1 MLPTF
6 RTPYAYDLSST
17 NTPATTDTTLG
28 LPIGIGRRL
37 PPVYTA
43 RKSST
48 TLASTPNPITSSTT
62 PTTTPL
68 VTYTKTSTATT
79 TSESQA
85 IQSIELKG
93 TLNLTLGN
101 DSDALNAQNISNATK
116 SSTASTTTGPW
127 ESTNI
132 STTVSTTSGQKIHGM
147 ANVTQTSKTTTTGT
161 SSATPTITATTTGTT
176 SATKTTTTR
185 LDFTSTDN
193 KTLVTTL
200 NTTLDP
206 TGSPQTTTSTTTT
219 TSVTGG
225 AATNQTTNAT
235 IFINN
240 LSKTVTLTTT
250 TGTTSTTTLFSTVVD
265 PSTSTSTTTTFRN
278 GTATLTV
285 SKAPNGSTV
294 LVHQDKG
301 ANNVSST
308 TYFLQDTTTTSTS
321 LLPPSSSSTATS
333 THTVTGTTTTATGSI
348 QTTIS
353 HSQNKSATT
362 SSSSTTSSPFISGP
376 PTSTDLLTYTL
387 TTTTPTTLLNVTG
400 DKNANPLAN
409 KSAWYDGLVG
419 TLNLT
424 LGNDSDALNAQN
436 ISNATKSSTAST
448 TTGPWESTNI
458 STTVST
464 TSGQKI
470 HGMANVTQTS
480 KTTTTGTSSATPTI
494 TATTTGTTSATK
506 TTTTRLDFTSTDN
519 KTLVTTLNT
528 TLDPTGSPQ
537 TTTSTT
543 TTTSVTGGAAT
554 NQTTNATIFINNLS
568 KTVTLTTTT
577 GTTST
582 TTLFSTVVDPST
594 STSTTTTFR
603 NGTATL
609 TVSKAPN
616 GSTVLVHQDKGAN
629 NVSSTT
635 YFLQDTTTTS
645 TSLLPPSSSSTATS
659 THTVTGTTTTATGS
673 IQTTISHS
681 QNKSAT
687 TSSSSTTSSPFIS
700 GPPTSTDL
708 LTYTLTT
715 TTPTTLLNVT
725 GDKNA
730 NPLANKS
737 AWYAT
742 QTDVPTTL
750 QAVSGQTFH
759 GKSNLFN
766 VNGTNTTILEFISN
780 ATSVTNVT
788 TKPASTGGST
798 TTTTTTSVLS
808 GHGTTSTTTATISIT
823 NSTTT
828 GKPVAATVTTTTPN
842 TGTVTATIS
851 SIGSATSTSSTSTYF
866 STVDPSRSTS
876 TTTTFVNGATTLT
889 VTNANNGSTV
899 FVYQKAD
906 KNASS
911 TTFVHDEPPTTTS
924 TTLLLPTSSS
934 TTVPATTTKNFT
946 VAGRT
951 TTAND
956 GLVQTTIST
965 TTNNTPTIVLNA
977 IANSYF
983 STSTTTSPFVDGI
996 SDENVI
1002 SVNTASQ
1009 GLDNNPHAE
1018 SLNPTFIIIPI
1029 FSLAGLAVGIIGI
1042 FYARH
1047 SLKAHFLNRLLTLA
1061 TKYDN
1066 PELTAITQ
1074 TDMDILKTMDRD
1086 RWLFGGGANSAL
1098 QTVQNIVERNSARLE
1113 AGELR
1118 IDQDVPEERHGLPIG
1133 MRRLNGDA
1141 VIVSSHTDSRIT
1153 LILDLLEQVQKI
1165 TSHSSYKTYLLE
1177 LIGHALAD
1185 IASDKNLNAESQKLI
1200 TQYIAP
1206 AYTAEFDAHIMWHLE
1221 NKGAVAMVGSTTN
1234 LNIDKLNNNKYTFDL
1249 NFHEA
1254 GTNYLPGEGLPYRL
1268 HFGDREKPM
1277 FKAPLGSETRSVHLN
1292 DAHFQ
1297 YNSSSSNGKQFV
1309 TLTGNGGTT
1318 FNIATGQGDDT
1329 FVIPY
1334 QIFTDDKSVVNILGG
1349 SGRDTF
1355 IIQVKD
1361 GWNTLPGNIHIW
1373 DFDPTKD
1380 TVVFQTLGSYAT
1392 PRIYETKRTLFN
1404 SPFVEY
1410 YQYGDGTILLAQG
1423 SSNIN
1428 GFGLWL
1434 NDVGFSGFFRDNS
1447 LYKAAQHEFKGDGVT
1462 NLKLD
1467 VNIGNA
1473 NNANRIFENPDA
1485 FKSEIVNDIAGDT
1498 RTGAMLLVDTALN
1511 TQFSQL
1517 ETSNDHDYFRVYLQ
1531 KGRSYMFLM
1540 EHRPNIAGDGVLS
1553 TSLKLKDTKGNDI
1566 NPSNWGNWG
1575 NTRIDF
1581 FAYEDGY
1588 YFLDASGDPAQYTGE
1603 YAGTQTTSKY
1613 SISAMEITH
1622 QAINPI
1628 SVTKSSFTAPI
1639 NHVGYKMNLSA
1650 GDYMQIDFDTLG
1662 KDIGLNMS
1670 IHNADHDVLDFTIN
1684 QITKKTHTFLANKSG
1699 DYFIDALAAI
1709 ADTNANFV
1717 LSSVKKEVEGN
1728 RSTMAALEE
1737 NNLIFNKLDTKADHD
1752 WYRVSLLAGKNYQFD
1767 MKKTTAGYGGL
1778 DTFLNLRDLNGKV
1791 LASHDDISMQNRDS
1805 RLVYFNTLKGDYFI
1819 DASSWSEKSSGDYS
1833 LSYKVI

>member
-37 PPVYTA
+37 PPVFTA

-62 PTTTPL
+62 STTTPL

-161 SSATPTITATTTGTT
+161 SSATPTIAATTTGTT

-225 AATNQTTNAT
+225 AATNQTTHAT

-250 TGTTSTTTLFSTVVD
+250 TGTTSTTTHFSTVVD
-265 PSTSTSTTTTFRN
+265 PSTSTSTTKTFRN

-376 PTSTDLLTYTL
+376 PTSTDSL
-387 TTTTPTTLLNVTG
+387 TT
-400 DKNANPLAN
+400 
-409 KSAWYDGLVG
+409 
-419 TLNLT
+419 
-424 LGNDSDALNAQN
+424 
-436 ISNATKSSTAST
+436 
-448 TTGPWESTNI
+448 
-458 STTVST
+458 
-464 TSGQKI
+464 
-470 HGMANVTQTS
+470 
-480 KTTTTGTSSATPTI
+480 
-494 TATTTGTTSATK
+494 
-506 TTTTRLDFTSTDN
+506 
-519 KTLVTTLNT
+519 
-528 TLDPTGSPQ
+528 
-537 TTTSTT
+537 
-543 TTTSVTGGAAT
+543 
-554 NQTTNATIFINNLS
+554 
-568 KTVTLTTTT
+568 
-577 GTTST
+577 
-582 TTLFSTVVDPST
+582 
-594 STSTTTTFR
+594 
-603 NGTATL
+603 
-609 TVSKAPN
+609 
-616 GSTVLVHQDKGAN
+616 
-629 NVSSTT
+629 
-635 YFLQDTTTTS
+635 
-645 TSLLPPSSSSTATS
+645 
-659 THTVTGTTTTATGS
+659 
-673 IQTTISHS
+673 
-681 QNKSAT
+681 
-687 TSSSSTTSSPFIS
+687 
-700 GPPTSTDL
+700 
-708 LTYTLTT
+708 TLTT

-1153 LILDLLEQVQKI
+1153 LILDLLAQVQKI

-1177 LIGHALAD
+1177 FIGHALAD

-1349 SGRDTF
+1349 SGKDTF

-1392 PRIYETKRTLFN
+1392 PRIYENKRTLFN
-1404 SPFVEY
+1404 SPYVEY

-1434 NDVGFSGFFRDNS
+1434 NDVGLYRNNS

-1485 FKSEIVNDIAGDT
+1485 FKSESVNDIAGDT
-1498 RTGAMLLVDTALN
+1498 RTGAKLLIDTALN

-1553 TSLKLKDTKGNDI
+1553 TSLKLKDTQGNDI
-1566 NPSNWGNWG
+1566 NPSSKLVNRSHWGNWG

-1588 YFLDASGDPAQYTGE
+1588 YFLDASGDPAQYTGK

-1622 QAINPI
+1622 QAIKPI

-1717 LSSVKKEVEGN
+1717 LSSVKKEVEGD
-1728 RSTMAALEE
+1728 RSTKAVLEE

-1805 RLVYFNTLKGDYFI
+1805 RLVYFNTQKGDYFI
-1819 DASSWSEKSSGDYS
+1819 DAASYRDQSSGAYT

>member
-101 DSDALNAQNISNATK
+101 GSDALNAQKISNATK

-250 TGTTSTTTLFSTVVD
+250 TGTTSTTTHFSTVVD
-265 PSTSTSTTTTFRN
+265 PSTSTSTTKTFRN

-321 LLPPSSSSTATS
+321 LLPPGSSSTTTS

-362 SSSSTTSSPFISGP
+362 SSSF
-376 PTSTDLLTYTL
+376 
-387 TTTTPTTLLNVTG
+387 
-400 DKNANPLAN
+400 
-409 KSAWYDGLVG
+409 
-419 TLNLT
+419 
-424 LGNDSDALNAQN
+424 
-436 ISNATKSSTAST
+436 
-448 TTGPWESTNI
+448 
-458 STTVST
+458 
-464 TSGQKI
+464 
-470 HGMANVTQTS
+470 
-480 KTTTTGTSSATPTI
+480 
-494 TATTTGTTSATK
+494 
-506 TTTTRLDFTSTDN
+506 
-519 KTLVTTLNT
+519 
-528 TLDPTGSPQ
+528 
-537 TTTSTT
+537 
-543 TTTSVTGGAAT
+543 
-554 NQTTNATIFINNLS
+554 
-568 KTVTLTTTT
+568 
-577 GTTST
+577 
-582 TTLFSTVVDPST
+582 
-594 STSTTTTFR
+594 
-603 NGTATL
+603 
-609 TVSKAPN
+609 
-616 GSTVLVHQDKGAN
+616 
-629 NVSSTT
+629 
-635 YFLQDTTTTS
+635 
-645 TSLLPPSSSSTATS
+645 
-659 THTVTGTTTTATGS
+659 
-673 IQTTISHS
+673 
-681 QNKSAT
+681 
-687 TSSSSTTSSPFIS
+687 TTSSPFIS

-1002 SVNTASQ
+1002 SVKTASQ
-1009 GLDNNPHAE
+1009 GVDNNPHTE
-1018 SLNPTFIIIPI
+1018 SQDLLFPI
-1029 FSLAGLAVGIIGI
+1029 LFPLLAIATTVTVGTIAYCYAMQNVRHQFFS
-1042 FYARH
+1042 
-1047 SLKAHFLNRLLTLA
+1047 KLLTIT
-1061 TKYDN
+1061 TKYE
-1066 PELTAITQ
+1066 ELTAIT
-1074 TDMDILKTMDRD
+1074 DADRYILEEMDRG
-1086 RWLFGGGANSAL
+1086 RWWFGGANSAL
-1098 QTVQNIVERNSARLE
+1098 QMVQDIVERNLARLE

-1118 IDQDVPEERHGLPIG
+1118 IDQDVPEETHGLPIG

-1153 LILDLLEQVQKI
+1153 LILDLLAQVQKI

-1177 LIGHALAD
+1177 FIGHALAD

-1221 NKGAVAMVGSTTN
+1221 NKGAVAMIGSTTN

-1254 GTNYLPGEGLPYRL
+1254 GTYYLPGEGLPYRL
-1268 HFGDREKPM
+1268 NFGDREKPM

-1392 PRIYETKRTLFN
+1392 PRIYENKRTLFN
-1404 SPFVEY
+1404 SPYVEY

-1428 GFGLWL
+1428 GLGLWL
-1434 NDVGFSGFFRDNS
+1434 NDLGLNRNNS

-1553 TSLKLKDTKGNDI
+1553 TSLKLKDTQGNDI

-1575 NTRIDF
+1575 NTRIDY

-1588 YFLDASGDPAQYTGE
+1588 YFLDASGDPAQYTGK

-1684 QITKKTHTFLANKSG
+1684 QITKKTHTFLVNKSG

-1728 RSTMAALEE
+1728 RSTNAALEE
-1737 NNLIFNKLDTKADHD
+1737 NNLIFNNLETKADHD

>member
-17 NTPATTDTTLG
+17 NTPATTDTTLA
-28 LPIGIGRRL
+28 LPIGIGRQL
-37 PPVYTA
+37 KPIVVKT
-43 RKSST
+43 SST

-62 PTTTPL
+62 STTTPL
-68 VTYTKTSTATT
+68 VTYTKTSTATSTSTSTATT
-79 TSESQA
+79 TSKSQP

-250 TGTTSTTTLFSTVVD
+250 TGTTSTTTHFSNVVD
-265 PSTSTSTTTTFRN
+265 PSTSTSTTKTFRN

-308 TYFLQDTTTTSTS
+308 TYFLQDTTNTSTS
-321 LLPPSSSSTATS
+321 LLLPGSSSTTTS

-353 HSQNKSATT
+353 HSQNQSAPT
-362 SSSSTTSSPFISGP
+362 SSSFTTSSPFISGP
-376 PTSTDLLTYTL
+376 PT
-387 TTTTPTTLLNVTG
+387 
-400 DKNANPLAN
+400 
-409 KSAWYDGLVG
+409 
-419 TLNLT
+419 
-424 LGNDSDALNAQN
+424 
-436 ISNATKSSTAST
+436 
-448 TTGPWESTNI
+448 
-458 STTVST
+458 
-464 TSGQKI
+464 
-470 HGMANVTQTS
+470 
-480 KTTTTGTSSATPTI
+480 
-494 TATTTGTTSATK
+494 
-506 TTTTRLDFTSTDN
+506 
-519 KTLVTTLNT
+519 
-528 TLDPTGSPQ
+528 
-537 TTTSTT
+537 
-543 TTTSVTGGAAT
+543 
-554 NQTTNATIFINNLS
+554 
-568 KTVTLTTTT
+568 
-577 GTTST
+577 
-582 TTLFSTVVDPST
+582 
-594 STSTTTTFR
+594 
-603 NGTATL
+603 
-609 TVSKAPN
+609 
-616 GSTVLVHQDKGAN
+616 
-629 NVSSTT
+629 
-635 YFLQDTTTTS
+635 
-645 TSLLPPSSSSTATS
+645 LP
-659 THTVTGTTTTATGS
+659 
-673 IQTTISHS
+673 
-681 QNKSAT
+681 
-687 TSSSSTTSSPFIS
+687 
-700 GPPTSTDL
+700 DL

-759 GKSNLFN
+759 GKSSLFN

-788 TKPASTGGST
+788 TKPASTGGS

-851 SIGSATSTSSTSTYF
+851 SIGTATSTSSTSTYF

-977 IANSYF
+977 IANSIF

-1018 SLNPTFIIIPI
+1018 SPNSLNPIIIPI
-1029 FSLAGLAVGIIGI
+1029 LAIAATVTIGTI
-1042 FYARH
+1042 AICCARQNLKHHFYNKLITYTNKYQNPA
-1047 SLKAHFLNRLLTLA
+1047 LNLNEIT
-1061 TKYDN
+1061 
-1066 PELTAITQ
+1066 PEDTH
-1074 TDMDILKTMDRD
+1074 ILEVMDRD
-1086 RWLFGGGANSAL
+1086 RWWFGGANSAL
-1098 QTVQNIVERNSARLE
+1098 QTVQDIVDRNVVRLE
-1113 AGELR
+1113 EAELH
-1118 IDQDVPEERHGLPIG
+1118 IDQDVPTEGLIPRVPALEIG
-1133 MRRLNGDA
+1133 VRRLNGDA

-1153 LILDLLEQVQKI
+1153 LILDLLAQVQKI

-1177 LIGHALAD
+1177 FIGHALAD

-1206 AYTAEFDAHIMWHLE
+1206 AYTAEFDANIMWHLE

-1234 LNIDKLNNNKYTFDL
+1234 LNIDKLNNKKYTFDL

-1254 GTNYLPGEGLPYRL
+1254 GTYYFPGQGLPYRL

-1434 NDVGFSGFFRDNS
+1434 NDVGFFRDNS

-1588 YFLDASGDPAQYTGE
+1588 YFLDASGDPAQYTGK

-1622 QAINPI
+1622 QAIDPI

-1709 ADTNANFV
+1709 ADTNTNFV
-1717 LSSVKKEVEGN
+1717 LSSVKKEVEGD
-1728 RSTMAALEE
+1728 RSTKAVLEE

>member
-1 MLPTF
+1 
-6 RTPYAYDLSST
+6 
-17 NTPATTDTTLG
+17 
-28 LPIGIGRRL
+28 
-37 PPVYTA
+37 
-43 RKSST
+43 
-48 TLASTPNPITSSTT
+48 
-62 PTTTPL
+62 
-68 VTYTKTSTATT
+68 
-79 TSESQA
+79 
-85 IQSIELKG
+85 
-93 TLNLTLGN
+93 
-101 DSDALNAQNISNATK
+101 
-116 SSTASTTTGPW
+116 
-127 ESTNI
+127 
-132 STTVSTTSGQKIHGM
+132 
-147 ANVTQTSKTTTTGT
+147 
-161 SSATPTITATTTGTT
+161 
-176 SATKTTTTR
+176 
-185 LDFTSTDN
+185 
-193 KTLVTTL
+193 
-200 NTTLDP
+200 
-206 TGSPQTTTSTTTT
+206 
-219 TSVTGG
+219 
-225 AATNQTTNAT
+225 
-235 IFINN
+235 
-240 LSKTVTLTTT
+240 
-250 TGTTSTTTLFSTVVD
+250 
-265 PSTSTSTTTTFRN
+265 
-278 GTATLTV
+278 
-285 SKAPNGSTV
+285 
-294 LVHQDKG
+294 
-301 ANNVSST
+301 
-308 TYFLQDTTTTSTS
+308 
-321 LLPPSSSSTATS
+321 
-333 THTVTGTTTTATGSI
+333 
-348 QTTIS
+348 
-353 HSQNKSATT
+353 
-362 SSSSTTSSPFISGP
+362 
-376 PTSTDLLTYTL
+376 
-387 TTTTPTTLLNVTG
+387 
-400 DKNANPLAN
+400 
-409 KSAWYDGLVG
+409 
-419 TLNLT
+419 
-424 LGNDSDALNAQN
+424 
-436 ISNATKSSTAST
+436 
-448 TTGPWESTNI
+448 
-458 STTVST
+458 
-464 TSGQKI
+464 
-470 HGMANVTQTS
+470 
-480 KTTTTGTSSATPTI
+480 
-494 TATTTGTTSATK
+494 
-506 TTTTRLDFTSTDN
+506 
-519 KTLVTTLNT
+519 
-528 TLDPTGSPQ
+528 
-537 TTTSTT
+537 
-543 TTTSVTGGAAT
+543 
-554 NQTTNATIFINNLS
+554 
-568 KTVTLTTTT
+568 
-577 GTTST
+577 
-582 TTLFSTVVDPST
+582 
-594 STSTTTTFR
+594 
-603 NGTATL
+603 
-609 TVSKAPN
+609 
-616 GSTVLVHQDKGAN
+616 
-629 NVSSTT
+629 
-635 YFLQDTTTTS
+635 
-645 TSLLPPSSSSTATS
+645 
-659 THTVTGTTTTATGS
+659 
-673 IQTTISHS
+673 
-681 QNKSAT
+681 
-687 TSSSSTTSSPFIS
+687 
-700 GPPTSTDL
+700 
-708 LTYTLTT
+708 
-715 TTPTTLLNVT
+715 
-725 GDKNA
+725 
-730 NPLANKS
+730 
-737 AWYAT
+737 
-742 QTDVPTTL
+742 
-750 QAVSGQTFH
+750 
-759 GKSNLFN
+759 
-766 VNGTNTTILEFISN
+766 
-780 ATSVTNVT
+780 
-788 TKPASTGGST
+788 
-798 TTTTTTSVLS
+798 
-808 GHGTTSTTTATISIT
+808 
-823 NSTTT
+823 
-828 GKPVAATVTTTTPN
+828 
-842 TGTVTATIS
+842 
-851 SIGSATSTSSTSTYF
+851 
-866 STVDPSRSTS
+866 
-876 TTTTFVNGATTLT
+876 
-889 VTNANNGSTV
+889 
-899 FVYQKAD
+899 VYQKAD

-934 TTVPATTTKNFT
+934 TNVPATTTKNFT

-977 IANSYF
+977 IANSNF
-983 STSTTTSPFVDGI
+983 STSSTTSPFVDGI
-996 SDENVI
+996 SDEKVI
-1002 SVNTASQ
+1002 PVNTASQ
-1009 GLDNNPHAE
+1009 GVDNNPHTE
-1018 SLNPTFIIIPI
+1018 SQDLFFPI
-1029 FSLAGLAVGIIGI
+1029 FFPLLAIAATVTAGTIAYCFSMQNV
-1042 FYARH
+1042 RH
-1047 SLKAHFLNRLLTLA
+1047 QFFSKLLTIT
-1061 TKYDN
+1061 TKYE
-1066 PELTAITQ
+1066 ELTAIS
-1074 TDMDILKTMDRD
+1074 DADRYILEEMDRG
-1086 RWLFGGGANSAL
+1086 RWWFGGANSAL
-1098 QTVQNIVERNSARLE
+1098 QMVQDIVDRNLARLE
-1113 AGELR
+1113 EAELH
-1118 IDQDVPEERHGLPIG
+1118 IDQDVPTEGGIPRVPALAIG

-1153 LILDLLEQVQKI
+1153 LILDLLAQVQKI

-1177 LIGHALAD
+1177 FIGHALAD

-1434 NDVGFSGFFRDNS
+1434 NDLGLYRNNS

-1485 FKSEIVNDIAGDT
+1485 FKSESVNDIAGDT

-1588 YFLDASGDPAQYTGE
+1588 YFLDASGDPAQYTGK

-1662 KDIGLNMS
+1662 KDISLNMS

-1684 QITKKTHTFLANKSG
+1684 QITKKTHTFLVNKSG
-1699 DYFIDALAAI
+1699 DYFIDALATI
-1709 ADTNANFV
+1709 ADTNTNFV

-1728 RSTMAALEE
+1728 RSTMAVLEE

-1778 DTFLNLRDLNGKV
+1778 DTFLNLRDLNGKI
-1791 LASHDDISMQNRDS
+1791 LASNDDISPQNFDS
-1805 RLVYFNTLKGDYFI
+1805 RLVYFNTQKGDYFI
-1819 DASSWSEKSSGDYS
+1819 DAASYRDQSSGDYS

>member
-17 NTPATTDTTLG
+17 NTPANTDTTLG
-28 LPIGIGRRL
+28 LTIDIGRRL
-37 PPVYTA
+37 APAVSA

-48 TLASTPNPITSSTT
+48 TSASTQNPITSSTT

-308 TYFLQDTTTTSTS
+308 TYFLQDTTNTSTS
-321 LLPPSSSSTATS
+321 LLPPGSSSTTTS

-362 SSSSTTSSPFISGP
+362 SGRFISGP
-376 PTSTDLLTYTL
+376 LTSTELLTSTL
-387 TTTTPTTLLNVTG
+387 TTTTPTTLLNLAV

-419 TLNLT
+419 TLNLN
-424 LGNDSDALNAQN
+424 LSNDSDALNAQN

-635 YFLQDTTTTS
+635 YFLQDTTNTS
-645 TSLLPPSSSSTATS
+645 TSLLPPGSSSTTTS

-708 LTYTLTT
+708 LTSTLTT

-828 GKPVAATVTTTTPN
+828 GKPVAATVTTTSPN

-851 SIGSATSTSSTSTYF
+851 SIGTVTSTSSTSTYF

-977 IANSYF
+977 IANSIF

-1002 SVNTASQ
+1002 SVKTASQ
-1009 GLDNNPHAE
+1009 GVDNNPHTE
-1018 SLNPTFIIIPI
+1018 SQDLLFPI
-1029 FSLAGLAVGIIGI
+1029 LFPLLAIATTVTVGTIAYCYAMQNVRHQFFS
-1042 FYARH
+1042 
-1047 SLKAHFLNRLLTLA
+1047 KLLTIT
-1061 TKYDN
+1061 TKYE
-1066 PELTAITQ
+1066 ELTAIT
-1074 TDMDILKTMDRD
+1074 DADRYILEEMDRG
-1086 RWLFGGGANSAL
+1086 RWWFGGANSAL
-1098 QTVQNIVERNSARLE
+1098 QMVQDIVERNLARLE

-1118 IDQDVPEERHGLPIG
+1118 IDQDVPEETHGLPIG

-1153 LILDLLEQVQKI
+1153 LILDLLAQVQKI

-1177 LIGHALAD
+1177 FIGHALAD

-1221 NKGAVAMVGSTTN
+1221 NKGAVAMIGSTTN

-1392 PRIYETKRTLFN
+1392 PRIYENKRTLFN
-1404 SPFVEY
+1404 SPYVEY

-1428 GFGLWL
+1428 GLGLWL
-1434 NDVGFSGFFRDNS
+1434 NDLGLNRNNS

-1553 TSLKLKDTKGNDI
+1553 TSLKLKDTQGNDI

-1575 NTRIDF
+1575 NTRIDY

-1588 YFLDASGDPAQYTGE
+1588 YFLDASGDPAQYTGK

-1684 QITKKTHTFLANKSG
+1684 QITKKTHTFLVNKSG

-1728 RSTMAALEE
+1728 RSTNAALEE
-1737 NNLIFNKLDTKADHD
+1737 NNLIFNNLETKADHD

>member
-101 DSDALNAQNISNATK
+101 GSDALNAQKISNATK

-225 AATNQTTNAT
+225 TATNSTTNAT
-235 IFINN
+235 FIIN
-240 LSKTVTLTTT
+240 SSSRTVTLTTT

-308 TYFLQDTTTTSTS
+308 TYFLQDTTNTSTS
-321 LLPPSSSSTATS
+321 LLPPGSSSTTTS

-362 SSSSTTSSPFISGP
+362 SSSFTTSSPFISGP
-376 PTSTDLLTYTL
+376 PTSTESLTSTL
-387 TTTTPTTLLNVTG
+387 TTTTPTTLLNVT
-400 DKNANPLAN
+400 D
-409 KSAWYDGLVG
+409 
-419 TLNLT
+419 
-424 LGNDSDALNAQN
+424 
-436 ISNATKSSTAST
+436 
-448 TTGPWESTNI
+448 
-458 STTVST
+458 
-464 TSGQKI
+464 
-470 HGMANVTQTS
+470 
-480 KTTTTGTSSATPTI
+480 
-494 TATTTGTTSATK
+494 
-506 TTTTRLDFTSTDN
+506 
-519 KTLVTTLNT
+519 
-528 TLDPTGSPQ
+528 
-537 TTTSTT
+537 
-543 TTTSVTGGAAT
+543 
-554 NQTTNATIFINNLS
+554 
-568 KTVTLTTTT
+568 
-577 GTTST
+577 
-582 TTLFSTVVDPST
+582 
-594 STSTTTTFR
+594 
-603 NGTATL
+603 
-609 TVSKAPN
+609 
-616 GSTVLVHQDKGAN
+616 
-629 NVSSTT
+629 
-635 YFLQDTTTTS
+635 
-645 TSLLPPSSSSTATS
+645 
-659 THTVTGTTTTATGS
+659 
-673 IQTTISHS
+673 
-681 QNKSAT
+681 
-687 TSSSSTTSSPFIS
+687 
-700 GPPTSTDL
+700 
-708 LTYTLTT
+708 
-715 TTPTTLLNVT
+715 
-725 GDKNA
+725 DKNA

-828 GKPVAATVTTTTPN
+828 GKPVAATVTTTSPN

-851 SIGSATSTSSTSTYF
+851 SIGTVTSTSSTSTYF

-977 IANSYF
+977 IANSIF

-1002 SVNTASQ
+1002 SVKTASQ
-1009 GLDNNPHAE
+1009 GVDNNPHTE
-1018 SLNPTFIIIPI
+1018 SQDLLFPI
-1029 FSLAGLAVGIIGI
+1029 LFPLLAIATTVTVGTIAYCYAMQNVRHQFFS
-1042 FYARH
+1042 
-1047 SLKAHFLNRLLTLA
+1047 KLLTIT
-1061 TKYDN
+1061 TKYE
-1066 PELTAITQ
+1066 ELTAIT
-1074 TDMDILKTMDRD
+1074 DADRYILEEMDRG
-1086 RWLFGGGANSAL
+1086 RWWFGGANSAL
-1098 QTVQNIVERNSARLE
+1098 QMVQDIVERNLARLE

-1118 IDQDVPEERHGLPIG
+1118 IDQDVPEETHGLPIG

-1153 LILDLLEQVQKI
+1153 LILDLLAQVQKI

-1177 LIGHALAD
+1177 FIGHALAD

-1221 NKGAVAMVGSTTN
+1221 NKGAVAMIGSTTN

-1392 PRIYETKRTLFN
+1392 PRIYENKRTLFN
-1404 SPFVEY
+1404 SPYVEY

-1428 GFGLWL
+1428 GLGLWL
-1434 NDVGFSGFFRDNS
+1434 NDLGLNRNNS

-1553 TSLKLKDTKGNDI
+1553 TSLKLKDTQGNDI

-1575 NTRIDF
+1575 NTRIDY

-1588 YFLDASGDPAQYTGE
+1588 YFLDASGDPAQYTGK

-1684 QITKKTHTFLANKSG
+1684 QITKKTHTFLVNKSG

-1709 ADTNANFV
+1709 ADTNTNFV

-1728 RSTMAALEE
+1728 RSTKAALEE

-1752 WYRVSLLAGKNYQFD
+1752 WFRVSLLAGKNYQFD

>member
-48 TLASTPNPITSSTT
+48 TLASTPNPVTSSTT

-101 DSDALNAQNISNATK
+101 DSDALLNAQNISNATK

-250 TGTTSTTTLFSTVVD
+250 TGTTSTTTHFSTVVD
-265 PSTSTSTTTTFRN
+265 PSTSTSTTKTFRN

-362 SSSSTTSSPFISGP
+362 SSSF
-376 PTSTDLLTYTL
+376 
-387 TTTTPTTLLNVTG
+387 
-400 DKNANPLAN
+400 
-409 KSAWYDGLVG
+409 
-419 TLNLT
+419 
-424 LGNDSDALNAQN
+424 
-436 ISNATKSSTAST
+436 
-448 TTGPWESTNI
+448 
-458 STTVST
+458 
-464 TSGQKI
+464 
-470 HGMANVTQTS
+470 
-480 KTTTTGTSSATPTI
+480 
-494 TATTTGTTSATK
+494 
-506 TTTTRLDFTSTDN
+506 
-519 KTLVTTLNT
+519 
-528 TLDPTGSPQ
+528 
-537 TTTSTT
+537 
-543 TTTSVTGGAAT
+543 
-554 NQTTNATIFINNLS
+554 
-568 KTVTLTTTT
+568 
-577 GTTST
+577 
-582 TTLFSTVVDPST
+582 
-594 STSTTTTFR
+594 
-603 NGTATL
+603 
-609 TVSKAPN
+609 
-616 GSTVLVHQDKGAN
+616 
-629 NVSSTT
+629 
-635 YFLQDTTTTS
+635 
-645 TSLLPPSSSSTATS
+645 
-659 THTVTGTTTTATGS
+659 
-673 IQTTISHS
+673 
-681 QNKSAT
+681 
-687 TSSSSTTSSPFIS
+687 TTSSPFIS

-851 SIGSATSTSSTSTYF
+851 SIGTATSTSSTSTYF

-889 VTNANNGSTV
+889 VTTANNGSTV

-911 TTFVHDEPPTTTS
+911 TTFVHDELPTTTS

-977 IANSYF
+977 IANSIF
-983 STSTTTSPFVDGI
+983 FTSTTTSPFVDGI

-1002 SVNTASQ
+1002 SVKTASQ
-1009 GLDNNPHAE
+1009 GVDNNPHTE
-1018 SLNPTFIIIPI
+1018 SQDLLFPI
-1029 FSLAGLAVGIIGI
+1029 LFPLLAIATTVTVGTIAYCYAMQNVRHQFFS
-1042 FYARH
+1042 
-1047 SLKAHFLNRLLTLA
+1047 KLLTIT
-1061 TKYDN
+1061 TKYE
-1066 PELTAITQ
+1066 ELTAIT
-1074 TDMDILKTMDRD
+1074 DADRYILEEMDRG
-1086 RWLFGGGANSAL
+1086 RWWFGGANSAL
-1098 QTVQNIVERNSARLE
+1098 QMVQDIVERNLARLE

-1118 IDQDVPEERHGLPIG
+1118 IDQDVPEETHGLPIG

-1153 LILDLLEQVQKI
+1153 LILDLLAQVQKI

-1177 LIGHALAD
+1177 FIGHALAD

-1392 PRIYETKRTLFN
+1392 PRIYENKRTLFN
-1404 SPFVEY
+1404 SPYVEY

-1434 NDVGFSGFFRDNS
+1434 NDVGLYRNNS

-1553 TSLKLKDTKGNDI
+1553 TSLKLKDTQGNDI
-1566 NPSNWGNWG
+1566 NPSNWG

-1588 YFLDASGDPAQYTGE
+1588 YFLDASGGPAQYTGK

-1709 ADTNANFV
+1709 ADTNTNFV

-1728 RSTMAALEE
+1728 RSTNAALEE
-1737 NNLIFNKLDTKADHD
+1737 NNLIFNKLETKADHD
-1752 WYRVSLLAGKNYQFD
+1752 WFRVSLLAGKNYQFD

>member
-1 MLPTF
+1 M
-6 RTPYAYDLSST
+6 
-17 NTPATTDTTLG
+17 
-28 LPIGIGRRL
+28 
-37 PPVYTA
+37 V
-43 RKSST
+43 
-48 TLASTPNPITSSTT
+48 
-62 PTTTPL
+62 
-68 VTYTKTSTATT
+68 
-79 TSESQA
+79 
-85 IQSIELKG
+85 
-93 TLNLTLGN
+93 
-101 DSDALNAQNISNATK
+101 
-116 SSTASTTTGPW
+116 
-127 ESTNI
+127 
-132 STTVSTTSGQKIHGM
+132 
-147 ANVTQTSKTTTTGT
+147 
-161 SSATPTITATTTGTT
+161 
-176 SATKTTTTR
+176 
-185 LDFTSTDN
+185 
-193 KTLVTTL
+193 
-200 NTTLDP
+200 
-206 TGSPQTTTSTTTT
+206 
-219 TSVTGG
+219 
-225 AATNQTTNAT
+225 
-235 IFINN
+235 
-240 LSKTVTLTTT
+240 
-250 TGTTSTTTLFSTVVD
+250 
-265 PSTSTSTTTTFRN
+265 
-278 GTATLTV
+278 
-285 SKAPNGSTV
+285 
-294 LVHQDKG
+294 QD
-301 ANNVSST
+301 
-308 TYFLQDTTTTSTS
+308 
-321 LLPPSSSSTATS
+321 
-333 THTVTGTTTTATGSI
+333 
-348 QTTIS
+348 
-353 HSQNKSATT
+353 
-362 SSSSTTSSPFISGP
+362 
-376 PTSTDLLTYTL
+376 
-387 TTTTPTTLLNVTG
+387 
-400 DKNANPLAN
+400 
-409 KSAWYDGLVG
+409 
-419 TLNLT
+419 
-424 LGNDSDALNAQN
+424 
-436 ISNATKSSTAST
+436 
-448 TTGPWESTNI
+448 
-458 STTVST
+458 
-464 TSGQKI
+464 
-470 HGMANVTQTS
+470 
-480 KTTTTGTSSATPTI
+480 
-494 TATTTGTTSATK
+494 
-506 TTTTRLDFTSTDN
+506 
-519 KTLVTTLNT
+519 
-528 TLDPTGSPQ
+528 
-537 TTTSTT
+537 
-543 TTTSVTGGAAT
+543 
-554 NQTTNATIFINNLS
+554 
-568 KTVTLTTTT
+568 
-577 GTTST
+577 
-582 TTLFSTVVDPST
+582 
-594 STSTTTTFR
+594 
-603 NGTATL
+603 
-609 TVSKAPN
+609 
-616 GSTVLVHQDKGAN
+616 
-629 NVSSTT
+629 
-635 YFLQDTTTTS
+635 
-645 TSLLPPSSSSTATS
+645 
-659 THTVTGTTTTATGS
+659 
-673 IQTTISHS
+673 
-681 QNKSAT
+681 
-687 TSSSSTTSSPFIS
+687 
-700 GPPTSTDL
+700 
-708 LTYTLTT
+708 
-715 TTPTTLLNVT
+715 
-725 GDKNA
+725 
-730 NPLANKS
+730 
-737 AWYAT
+737 
-742 QTDVPTTL
+742 
-750 QAVSGQTFH
+750 
-759 GKSNLFN
+759 
-766 VNGTNTTILEFISN
+766 
-780 ATSVTNVT
+780 
-788 TKPASTGGST
+788 
-798 TTTTTTSVLS
+798 
-808 GHGTTSTTTATISIT
+808 
-823 NSTTT
+823 
-828 GKPVAATVTTTTPN
+828 
-842 TGTVTATIS
+842 
-851 SIGSATSTSSTSTYF
+851 
-866 STVDPSRSTS
+866 
-876 TTTTFVNGATTLT
+876 
-889 VTNANNGSTV
+889 
-899 FVYQKAD
+899 
-906 KNASS
+906 
-911 TTFVHDEPPTTTS
+911 
-924 TTLLLPTSSS
+924 
-934 TTVPATTTKNFT
+934 
-946 VAGRT
+946 
-951 TTAND
+951 
-956 GLVQTTIST
+956 
-965 TTNNTPTIVLNA
+965 
-977 IANSYF
+977 
-983 STSTTTSPFVDGI
+983 
-996 SDENVI
+996 
-1002 SVNTASQ
+1002 
-1009 GLDNNPHAE
+1009 
-1018 SLNPTFIIIPI
+1018 
-1029 FSLAGLAVGIIGI
+1029 
-1042 FYARH
+1042 
-1047 SLKAHFLNRLLTLA
+1047 
-1061 TKYDN
+1061 
-1066 PELTAITQ
+1066 
-1074 TDMDILKTMDRD
+1074 
-1086 RWLFGGGANSAL
+1086 
-1098 QTVQNIVERNSARLE
+1098 IVERNLARLE

-1118 IDQDVPEERHGLPIG
+1118 IDQDVPEETHGLPIG

-1153 LILDLLEQVQKI
+1153 LILDLLAQVQKI

-1221 NKGAVAMVGSTTN
+1221 NKGAVAMIGSTTN

-1392 PRIYETKRTLFN
+1392 PRIYENKRTLFN
-1404 SPFVEY
+1404 SPYVEY

-1428 GFGLWL
+1428 GLGLWL
-1434 NDVGFSGFFRDNS
+1434 NDLGLNRNNS

-1553 TSLKLKDTKGNDI
+1553 TSLKLKDTQGNDI

-1588 YFLDASGDPAQYTGE
+1588 YFLDASGDPAQYTGK

-1622 QAINPI
+1622 QAIKPI

-1728 RSTMAALEE
+1728 RSTNAVLEE

>member
-28 LPIGIGRRL
+28 LPIGIGRQL
-37 PPVYTA
+37 GVVLTP

-101 DSDALNAQNISNATK
+101 DSDALNAQNISSLMATK
-116 SSTASTTTGPW
+116 SSTTSTTTGPW

-161 SSATPTITATTTGTT
+161 SSATPTIAATTTGTT

-250 TGTTSTTTLFSTVVD
+250 TGTTSTTTHFSTVVD
-265 PSTSTSTTTTFRN
+265 PSTSTSTTKTFRN

-376 PTSTDLLTYTL
+376 PTSTDSL
-387 TTTTPTTLLNVTG
+387 TT
-400 DKNANPLAN
+400 
-409 KSAWYDGLVG
+409 
-419 TLNLT
+419 
-424 LGNDSDALNAQN
+424 
-436 ISNATKSSTAST
+436 
-448 TTGPWESTNI
+448 
-458 STTVST
+458 
-464 TSGQKI
+464 
-470 HGMANVTQTS
+470 
-480 KTTTTGTSSATPTI
+480 
-494 TATTTGTTSATK
+494 
-506 TTTTRLDFTSTDN
+506 
-519 KTLVTTLNT
+519 
-528 TLDPTGSPQ
+528 
-537 TTTSTT
+537 
-543 TTTSVTGGAAT
+543 
-554 NQTTNATIFINNLS
+554 
-568 KTVTLTTTT
+568 
-577 GTTST
+577 
-582 TTLFSTVVDPST
+582 
-594 STSTTTTFR
+594 
-603 NGTATL
+603 
-609 TVSKAPN
+609 
-616 GSTVLVHQDKGAN
+616 
-629 NVSSTT
+629 
-635 YFLQDTTTTS
+635 
-645 TSLLPPSSSSTATS
+645 
-659 THTVTGTTTTATGS
+659 
-673 IQTTISHS
+673 
-681 QNKSAT
+681 
-687 TSSSSTTSSPFIS
+687 
-700 GPPTSTDL
+700 
-708 LTYTLTT
+708 TLTT

-1254 GTNYLPGEGLPYRL
+1254 GTYYLPGEGLPYRL
-1268 HFGDREKPM
+1268 NFGDREKPM

-1349 SGRDTF
+1349 SGKDTF

-1434 NDVGFSGFFRDNS
+1434 NDVGLFRNNS

-1485 FKSEIVNDIAGDT
+1485 FKSESVNDIAGDT
-1498 RTGAMLLVDTALN
+1498 RTGAKLLVDTALN

-1553 TSLKLKDTKGNDI
+1553 TSLKLKDTQGNDI
-1566 NPSNWGNWG
+1566 NPSSKLVNRSHWGNWG

-1581 FAYEDGY
+1581 FASEDGY
-1588 YFLDASGDPAQYTGE
+1588 YFLDASGDPAQYTGK

-1728 RSTMAALEE
+1728 RSTNAVLEE

-1767 MKKTTAGYGGL
+1767 MKKTTAGNGGL

>member
-48 TLASTPNPITSSTT
+48 TLASTPNPVTSSTT

-161 SSATPTITATTTGTT
+161 SSATPTIAATTTGTT

-250 TGTTSTTTLFSTVVD
+250 TGTTSTTTHFSTVVD

-362 SSSSTTSSPFISGP
+362 SSSF
-376 PTSTDLLTYTL
+376 
-387 TTTTPTTLLNVTG
+387 
-400 DKNANPLAN
+400 
-409 KSAWYDGLVG
+409 
-419 TLNLT
+419 
-424 LGNDSDALNAQN
+424 
-436 ISNATKSSTAST
+436 
-448 TTGPWESTNI
+448 
-458 STTVST
+458 
-464 TSGQKI
+464 
-470 HGMANVTQTS
+470 
-480 KTTTTGTSSATPTI
+480 
-494 TATTTGTTSATK
+494 
-506 TTTTRLDFTSTDN
+506 
-519 KTLVTTLNT
+519 
-528 TLDPTGSPQ
+528 
-537 TTTSTT
+537 
-543 TTTSVTGGAAT
+543 
-554 NQTTNATIFINNLS
+554 
-568 KTVTLTTTT
+568 
-577 GTTST
+577 
-582 TTLFSTVVDPST
+582 
-594 STSTTTTFR
+594 
-603 NGTATL
+603 
-609 TVSKAPN
+609 
-616 GSTVLVHQDKGAN
+616 
-629 NVSSTT
+629 
-635 YFLQDTTTTS
+635 
-645 TSLLPPSSSSTATS
+645 
-659 THTVTGTTTTATGS
+659 
-673 IQTTISHS
+673 
-681 QNKSAT
+681 
-687 TSSSSTTSSPFIS
+687 TTSSPFIS

-798 TTTTTTSVLS
+798 TTSTTTSVLS

-1153 LILDLLEQVQKI
+1153 LILDLLAQVQKI

-1177 LIGHALAD
+1177 FIGHALAD

-1254 GTNYLPGEGLPYRL
+1254 GTYYLPGEGLPYRL
-1268 HFGDREKPM
+1268 NFGDREKPM

-1410 YQYGDGTILLAQG
+1410 YQYGDGTIILAQG

-1434 NDVGFSGFFRDNS
+1434 NDVGLYRNNS

-1485 FKSEIVNDIAGDT
+1485 FKSESVNDIAGDT
-1498 RTGAMLLVDTALN
+1498 RTGAKLLVDTALN

-1553 TSLKLKDTKGNDI
+1553 TSLKLKDTQGNDI
-1566 NPSNWGNWG
+1566 NPSSKLVNRSHWGNWG

-1581 FAYEDGY
+1581 FASEDGY
-1588 YFLDASGDPAQYTGE
+1588 YFLDASGDPAQYTGK

-1670 IHNADHDVLDFTIN
+1670 IHNADHDVLEFAIN
-1684 QITKKTHTFLANKSG
+1684 QITKKTHTFLVNKSG

-1709 ADTNANFV
+1709 ADTNTNFV

-1728 RSTMAALEE
+1728 RSTNAVLEE

-1767 MKKTTAGYGGL
+1767 MKKTTAGPAGL
-1778 DTFLNLRDLNGKV
+1778 DAFLNLRDLNGKV

-1819 DASSWSEKSSGDYS
+1819 DASSWSEKSSGAYT

>member
-48 TLASTPNPITSSTT
+48 TLASTPNPVTSSTT

-101 DSDALNAQNISNATK
+101 DSDALNAQNISSLMATK
-116 SSTASTTTGPW
+116 SSTTSTTTGPW

-161 SSATPTITATTTGTT
+161 SSATPTIAATTTGTT

-250 TGTTSTTTLFSTVVD
+250 TGTTSTTTHFSTVVD
-265 PSTSTSTTTTFRN
+265 PSTSTSTTKTFRN

-376 PTSTDLLTYTL
+376 PTSTDSL
-387 TTTTPTTLLNVTG
+387 TT
-400 DKNANPLAN
+400 
-409 KSAWYDGLVG
+409 
-419 TLNLT
+419 
-424 LGNDSDALNAQN
+424 
-436 ISNATKSSTAST
+436 
-448 TTGPWESTNI
+448 
-458 STTVST
+458 
-464 TSGQKI
+464 
-470 HGMANVTQTS
+470 
-480 KTTTTGTSSATPTI
+480 
-494 TATTTGTTSATK
+494 
-506 TTTTRLDFTSTDN
+506 
-519 KTLVTTLNT
+519 
-528 TLDPTGSPQ
+528 
-537 TTTSTT
+537 
-543 TTTSVTGGAAT
+543 
-554 NQTTNATIFINNLS
+554 
-568 KTVTLTTTT
+568 
-577 GTTST
+577 
-582 TTLFSTVVDPST
+582 
-594 STSTTTTFR
+594 
-603 NGTATL
+603 
-609 TVSKAPN
+609 
-616 GSTVLVHQDKGAN
+616 
-629 NVSSTT
+629 
-635 YFLQDTTTTS
+635 
-645 TSLLPPSSSSTATS
+645 
-659 THTVTGTTTTATGS
+659 
-673 IQTTISHS
+673 
-681 QNKSAT
+681 
-687 TSSSSTTSSPFIS
+687 
-700 GPPTSTDL
+700 
-708 LTYTLTT
+708 TLTT

-798 TTTTTTSVLS
+798 TTSTTTSVLS

-851 SIGSATSTSSTSTYF
+851 SIGTATSTSSTSTYF

-1141 VIVSSHTDSRIT
+1141 VIFSSHTDSRIT

-1177 LIGHALAD
+1177 FIGHALAD

-1254 GTNYLPGEGLPYRL
+1254 GTYYLPGEGLPYRL
-1268 HFGDREKPM
+1268 NFGDREKPM

-1434 NDVGFSGFFRDNS
+1434 NDVGLFRNNS

-1485 FKSEIVNDIAGDT
+1485 FKSESVNDIAGDT
-1498 RTGAMLLVDTALN
+1498 RTGAKLLVDTALN

-1553 TSLKLKDTKGNDI
+1553 TSLKLKDTQGNDI
-1566 NPSNWGNWG
+1566 NPSSKLVNRSHWGNWG

-1581 FAYEDGY
+1581 FASEDGY
-1588 YFLDASGDPAQYTGE
+1588 YFLDASGDPAQYTGK

-1670 IHNADHDVLDFTIN
+1670 IHNADHDVLEFAIN
-1684 QITKKTHTFLANKSG
+1684 QITKKTHTFLVNKSG

-1709 ADTNANFV
+1709 ADTNTNFV

-1728 RSTMAALEE
+1728 RSTNAVLEE

-1767 MKKTTAGYGGL
+1767 MKKTTAGPAGL
-1778 DTFLNLRDLNGKV
+1778 DAFLNLRDLNGKV

-1819 DASSWSEKSSGDYS
+1819 DASSWSEKSSGAYT

>member
-28 LPIGIGRRL
+28 LPIGIGRQL
-37 PPVYTA
+37 GVVLTP

-101 DSDALNAQNISNATK
+101 DSDALNAQNISSLMATK
-116 SSTASTTTGPW
+116 SSTTSTTTGPW

-240 LSKTVTLTTT
+240 FSKTVTLTAT
-250 TGTTSTTTLFSTVVD
+250 TGTTSTTTHFSTVVD
-265 PSTSTSTTTTFRN
+265 PSTSTSTTKTFRN

-285 SKAPNGSTV
+285 SKAPDGSTV

-321 LLPPSSSSTATS
+321 LLPPGSSSTTTS

-353 HSQNKSATT
+353 HSQSKSATT
-362 SSSSTTSSPFISGP
+362 SSSFTTSSPFISGP
-376 PTSTDLLTYTL
+376 PTSTDSLTSTL
-387 TTTTPTTLLNVTG
+387 TTTTPTTLLNVT
-400 DKNANPLAN
+400 
-409 KSAWYDGLVG
+409 V
-419 TLNLT
+419 
-424 LGNDSDALNAQN
+424 
-436 ISNATKSSTAST
+436 
-448 TTGPWESTNI
+448 
-458 STTVST
+458 
-464 TSGQKI
+464 
-470 HGMANVTQTS
+470 
-480 KTTTTGTSSATPTI
+480 
-494 TATTTGTTSATK
+494 
-506 TTTTRLDFTSTDN
+506 
-519 KTLVTTLNT
+519 
-528 TLDPTGSPQ
+528 
-537 TTTSTT
+537 
-543 TTTSVTGGAAT
+543 
-554 NQTTNATIFINNLS
+554 
-568 KTVTLTTTT
+568 
-577 GTTST
+577 
-582 TTLFSTVVDPST
+582 
-594 STSTTTTFR
+594 
-603 NGTATL
+603 
-609 TVSKAPN
+609 
-616 GSTVLVHQDKGAN
+616 
-629 NVSSTT
+629 
-635 YFLQDTTTTS
+635 
-645 TSLLPPSSSSTATS
+645 
-659 THTVTGTTTTATGS
+659 
-673 IQTTISHS
+673 
-681 QNKSAT
+681 
-687 TSSSSTTSSPFIS
+687 
-700 GPPTSTDL
+700 
-708 LTYTLTT
+708 
-715 TTPTTLLNVT
+715 
-725 GDKNA
+725 DKNA

-759 GKSNLFN
+759 GKSSLFN

-851 SIGSATSTSSTSTYF
+851 SIGTATSTSSTSTYF

-934 TTVPATTTKNFT
+934 TNVPATTTKNFT

-977 IANSYF
+977 IANSNF
-983 STSTTTSPFVDGI
+983 STSSTTSPFVDGI
-996 SDENVI
+996 SDEKVI
-1002 SVNTASQ
+1002 PVNTASQ
-1009 GLDNNPHAE
+1009 GVDNNPHTE
-1018 SLNPTFIIIPI
+1018 SQDLFFPI
-1029 FSLAGLAVGIIGI
+1029 FFPLLAIAATVTAGTIAYCFSMQNV
-1042 FYARH
+1042 RH
-1047 SLKAHFLNRLLTLA
+1047 QFFSKLLTIT
-1061 TKYDN
+1061 TKYE
-1066 PELTAITQ
+1066 ELTAIT
-1074 TDMDILKTMDRD
+1074 DADRYILEEMDRG
-1086 RWLFGGGANSAL
+1086 RWWFGGANSAL
-1098 QTVQNIVERNSARLE
+1098 QMVQDIVDRNLARLE
-1113 AGELR
+1113 EAELH
-1118 IDQDVPEERHGLPIG
+1118 IDQDVPTEGGIPRVPALAIG

-1153 LILDLLEQVQKI
+1153 LILDLLAQVQKI

-1177 LIGHALAD
+1177 LIGHALVD

-1221 NKGAVAMVGSTTN
+1221 NKGAVAMIGSTTN

-1254 GTNYLPGEGLPYRL
+1254 GTYYLPGEGLPYRL
-1268 HFGDREKPM
+1268 NFGDREKPM

-1434 NDVGFSGFFRDNS
+1434 NDVGLYRNNS

-1485 FKSEIVNDIAGDT
+1485 FKSESVNDIAGDT
-1498 RTGAMLLVDTALN
+1498 RTGAKLLIDTALN

-1553 TSLKLKDTKGNDI
+1553 TSLKLKDTQGNDI
-1566 NPSNWGNWG
+1566 NPSSKLVNRSHWGNWG

-1581 FAYEDGY
+1581 FASEDGY
-1588 YFLDASGDPAQYTGE
+1588 YFLDASGDPAQYTGK

-1728 RSTMAALEE
+1728 RSTMAVLEE

-1778 DTFLNLRDLNGKV
+1778 DTFLNLRDLNGKI
-1791 LASHDDISMQNRDS
+1791 LASNDDISPQNFDS

-1819 DASSWSEKSSGDYS
+1819 DASSWSEKSSGAYT